1 MFSHV
6 FRPAAFMK
14 SYFCRK
20 TLILFTALFFCCVA
34 LCAIA
39 EEKREIRI
47 GIIDSFNQGFVYDTL
62 EPTLEHLSRR
72 LPKYRFTVVEL
83 NSVNPKEDLHA
94 RPVDFFVSSAGTF
107 HELSIST
114 GAMHIATRKSVFSDD
129 PSASEGSVFLVL
141 RSRNDLNSLS
151 DLKNKT
157 VAASQPNSFDGW
169 LIALHEIYKRG
180 YEPEKFF
187 RKAVYSHFQFPDV
200 LMQLEKHNA
209 DVAILSACLLEE
221 LTAEGLV
228 DASEYKV
235 LEEKPK
241 TTLKCAHSTD
251 LYPGIVFAASESTPA
266 NVAWEVTSALIN
278 MGSVNEYEWTI
289 ASRFSKVNE
298 LYRDLRL
305 GPYAHLRDWT
315 FEGLIKRFG
324 TYLFVVSL
332 LLCALLGNWFYL
344 RRTVAR
350 RTLQVRRTL
359 ERQLELEKEKREAD
373 SRLSQL
379 EKFGV
384 ISQMSGMLAHEVQQP
399 LVAINN
405 YLAGLKFYMRKKN
418 WTDPMTEKAIVS
430 LENNSTRIGNIITR
444 VRGYAKH
451 KRGQLRR
458 CDLVEIAKS
467 ALGVMSAGQFR
478 SIPIRFN
485 APQNAFVM
493 GEPLELELLMINLM
507 RNACSACENSVPPE
521 VSLSIEAHDSDCYV
535 VTVTDNGPR
544 LGDEA
549 FNRLMTL
556 GDSVKSNGMGIGLS
570 LVRGI
575 ADSHGGT
582 IQFERLPERGI
593 RAIFRIEKDEEN
605 EQ

>member
-1 MFSHV
+1 
-6 FRPAAFMK
+6 MK
-14 SYFCRK
+14 NEICRE
-20 TLILFTALFFCCVA
+20 TLILFIAVLFSCIAFGVVA
-34 LCAIA
+34 D
-39 EEKREIRI
+39 EKRDVRI
-47 GIIDSFNQGFVYDTL
+47 GIIGSFNQGFVYDTL
-62 EPTLEHLSRR
+62 EPTLEHLSRS

-83 NSVNPKEDLHA
+83 NSVNPKEDLQA

-114 GAMHIATRKSVFSDD
+114 GAMHIATRKSIYSDD
-129 PSASEGSVFLVL
+129 PSASEGSVFVSL

-157 VAASQPNSFDGW
+157 VTASQPNSFDGW

-187 RKAVYSHFQFPDV
+187 RKAIYSHFQYPDL
-200 LMQLEKHNA
+200 LMQLERHNA
-209 DVAILSACLLEE
+209 DVAILSACLLEK
-221 LTAEGLV
+221 LTTEGLI
-228 DASEYKV
+228 DASEFKV

-266 NVAWEVTSALIN
+266 NVAWEVTSALMT

-289 ASRFSKVNE
+289 ASRFSRVNE
-298 LYRDLRL
+298 LYQDLQL

-315 FEGLIKRFG
+315 PEGLIKRFG
-324 TYLFVVSL
+324 THLFVASL
-332 LLCALLGNWFYL
+332 LLFALLGNWFYL

-405 YLAGLKFYMRKKN
+405 YLAGLKFYMQKKK
-418 WTDPMTEKAIVS
+418 WTDPTTEKAIVS
-430 LENNSTRIGNIITR
+430 LEKNSTRIGNIITR

-458 CDLVEIAKS
+458 CDLVDIAKS

-478 SIPIRFN
+478 TIPIRFQ

-507 RNACSACENSVPPE
+507 RNACSACENTEHPQVL
-521 VSLSIEAHDSDCYV
+521 LSIQESESDCFIV
-535 VTVTDNGPR
+535 SVTDNGPR
-544 LGDEA
+544 LGDKA
-549 FNRLMTL
+549 FSRLMTL
-556 GDSVKSNGMGIGLS
+556 GDSVKSNGMGIGLF

-593 RAIFRIEKDEEN
+593 RAAFRIEKDKEN
-605 EQ
+605 G